1 MRAMNIHVDKSGRL
15 VLPKAIRERLGL
27 RRGGKVALEEGPEG
41 VTLRPFKESPRFVDE
56 NGIMV
61 FVGKVLKDVDWEKLR
76 EEDREARFR
85 ELWER

>member
-1 MRAMNIHVDKSGRL
+1 MNVPVDKSGRL

-41 VTLRPFKESPRFVDE
+41 VTLRPLKESPRFVDE

-61 FVGKVLKDVDWEKLR
+61 FVGKIPKDLDWERLR
-76 EEDREARFR
+76 DEDREARFR
-85 ELWER
+85 ELWDR